1 MVNITMNSTSIT
13 VTDPQ
18 ADLTALV
25 NLLNKTI
32 SQYGLGLIW
41 LIGNL
46 GSIFNCIV
54 FSQPAYGKSPCAMY
68 FIASS
73 VAQFFTFNFAL
84 FTRMLQY
91 GYSVNAL
98 NIYLYYCKFR
108 FYFFYIFVAVPRYY
122 IIMASIDRYFASSR
136 DALRRQYSSPKIAL
150 RLIIGT
156 VIFWCIV
163 YIQVLVFYEINNG
176 SCSYRPG
183 SYGIFFSA
191 YISIDSG
198 ALPLLLMLIFGLL
211 TVRNIHLTKKRV
223 DAAPTTNA
231 GQAKKDGKMSKKDV
245 QLHRM
250 LANQIILFIILNLPN
265 PIYLI
270 YSSITINVAKSTFR
284 KAAEAFASNMTYVLI
299 YLGFSLTFTNFFIS
313 SDMYR
318 REFFQV
324 IRTKILRQRP
334 VTTTTGG
341 GTTVRALRPNDGD
354 D

>member
-1 MVNITMNSTSIT
+1 MNSTNIT
-13 VTDPQ
+13 VTDDQ

-32 SQYGLGLIW
+32 SQYFLGFVMIL
-41 LIGNL
+41 GNL

-84 FTRMLQY
+84 LTRMLQY
-91 GYSVNAL
+91 GYDVNAI
-98 NIYLYYCKFR
+98 NVYLYYCKIR
-108 FYFFYIFVAVPRYY
+108 FYLFYVFVAVPRYY

-136 DALRRQYSSPKIAL
+136 SALRRQYSSPKIAL

-156 VIFWCIV
+156 VVFWCII
-163 YIQVLVFYEINNG
+163 YIQIIIFYEINNS

-183 SYGIFFSA
+183 SYGIFFSV
-191 YISIDSG
+191 YIAIDSG
-198 ALPLLLMLIFGLL
+198 MLPLLLMLIFGLL

-265 PIYLI
+265 PVYLI
-270 YSSITINVAKSTFR
+270 YSSVTINVAKSPFR
-284 KAAEAFASNMTYVLI
+284 KATETFVSNMTYVLI
-299 YLGFSLTFTNFFIS
+299 YFGFSLTFANFFVS
-313 SDMYR
+313 SDMFR

-324 IRTKILRQRP
+324 IRTKILRQSP
-334 VTTTTGG
+334 APITTGG
-341 GTTVRALRPNDGD
+341 GTTVRAARQNNGD
-354 D
+354 NNN